1 MADKAHGDVISVAEV
16 ISPQEMLATLAF
28 KYTKKELDSF
38 LGWRTA
44 GLAYK
49 SSVWII
55 KAAEVFW
62 TNMRGTISK
71 DSYEALRAFLFKKYD
86 DYYVQSEVLNFSKGF
101 LKLRQSSRLI
111 LGTLRLTCSW
121 TSQGCG
127 RSRRCPPQLQQGLA
141 DKGTRIKGG
150 GRRYTNLVS

>member
-86 DYYVQSEVLNFSKGF
+86 DYYVQSEVLNFSKGLLKYQAKLTLDPRYLAFDMF
-101 LKLRQSSRLI
+101 LDKPRVRKVKKMP
-111 LGTLRLTCSW
+111 TTA
-121 TSQGCG
+121 TA
-127 RSRRCPPQLQQGLA
+127 RSC
-141 DKGTRIKGG
+141 
-150 GRRYTNLVS
+150 